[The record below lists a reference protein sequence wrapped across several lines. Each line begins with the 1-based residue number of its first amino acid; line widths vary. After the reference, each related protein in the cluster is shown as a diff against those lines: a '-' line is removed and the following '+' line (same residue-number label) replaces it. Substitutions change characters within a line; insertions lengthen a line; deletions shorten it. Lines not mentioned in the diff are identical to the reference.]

1 MVKVVKNER
10 ISRVLNM
17 KVIYNINL
25 KVPTIGKKRRRASRG
40 DEEGGGGNKRKKNA
54 IFFVRT

>member
-25 KVPTIGKKRRRASRG
+25 KVPTIGKKRRRDSRG
-40 DEEGGGGNKRKKNA
+40 GEEGGGNKRKKNA
-54 IFFVRT
+54 IFFVRI